1 MARVPRL
8 LIFIIPLFS
17 RFVPLFKTERI
28 NEERKGVIFHGKIV
42 DIAEAFDVTR
52 SLQAIIDITPVSDRA
67 NLIVI
72 ASPTLVEAGR

>member
-8 LIFIIPLFS
+8 LIFTAPLCVF
-17 RFVPLFKTERI
+17 RFVPFLRTRRV

-52 SLQAIIDITPVSDRA
+52 SLRAIIGITPA
-67 NLIVI
+67 CI
-72 ASPTLVEAGR
+72 